1 MRSNLPVT
9 QREFPFPDG
18 VTLMSITDTSSHIT
32 YANASFIRVSG
43 YDDEELTGQP
53 HNVVRHPDMPAE
65 AFADMWATLKAGDTW
80 TGFVKNRRKNGDHYW
95 VRANVTPMVRDGQVT
110 GYMSVRT
117 RPSEREIDEADALYA
132 AVRAGRAK
140 GIAFHKGIVV
150 RTGLLAWMSW
160 FKVMSLDMR
169 LGLACAIGAVPA
181 LVAAFA
187 LGLGAVAIGVM
198 AGAVFAGMLVTAL
211 LLHAQVMAPI
221 GRILDQASR
230 LARGE
235 PPQDLHLDRVD
246 EIGMLSRAVNQSGL
260 NLSALIDDVSEQSAG
275 VAEASQQ
282 IAEGNHDLSSRTEG
296 QASNLEQT
304 AASMEQMTAT
314 VKQNADAAREASQL
328 AQAASSVAEQGGAVV
343 GQVMSTMDE
352 ITASSRRIADIIGVI
367 DGIAFQ
373 TNILALNAAVEAAR
387 AGEQGRGFAVVAGEV
402 RTLAQR
408 SAQAAREI
416 KALIGASVG
425 TVENGSKLVSSAS
438 STMTEIVGQVRRVT
452 DLINEMT
459 HSSFEQSSGI
469 GQVNQAVTQLDQMT
483 QQNAALVEESAA
495 AAETLRLQA
504 NRLSQ
509 AVGIFRRTRVD
520 QLAQVGSPARP
531 RTESTL
537 PRRAWCRVLCA
548 GGADAR
554 ATARVAG
561 WRTRREKRPDH
572 GEMADRNGP
581 FPPIERPPRR

>member
-9 QREFPFPDG
+9 QHEFPFPDG

-117 RPSEREIDEADALYA
+117 RPSEREIGEADALYA

-520 QLAQVGSPARP
+520 QLAQVG
-531 RTESTL
+531 
-537 PRRAWCRVLCA
+537 V
-548 GGADAR
+548 AR
-554 ATARVAG
+554 ATA
-561 WRTRREKRPDH
+561 H
-572 GEMADRNGP
+572 
-581 FPPIERPPRR
+581 

>member
-9 QREFPFPDG
+9 QREFPYPDG

-43 YDDEELTGQP
+43 YDVDELTGQP
-53 HNVVRHPDMPAE
+53 HNVVRHPDMPTQ
-65 AFADMWATLKAGDTW
+65 AFADMWATLKNGETW

-117 RPSEREIDEADALYA
+117 RPSEREIAGAESLYA
-132 AVRAGRAK
+132 AVREGKAN

-150 RTGLLAWMSW
+150 RSGLLAWMSW
-160 FKVMSLDMR
+160 FKVMPLAAR
-169 LGLACAIGAVPA
+169 LALACAIG
-181 LVAAFA
+181 VAPVLIAAWA
-187 LGLGAVAIGVM
+187 LGLGAGAFGVM
-198 AGAVFAGMLVTAL
+198 AGAVIAGMLVTAGM
-211 LLHAQVMAPI
+211 LHVQVVAPI
-221 GRILDQASR
+221 GRILDQAAA

-235 PPQDLHLDRVD
+235 PPKDLHMDRVD

-282 IAEGNHDLSSRTEG
+282 IAEGNLDLSSRTEG
-296 QASNLEQT
+296 QASNLEET

-314 VKQNADAAREASQL
+314 VKQNADAAREASEL
-328 AQAASSVAEQGGAVV
+328 AKSASSVAERGGAVV
-343 GQVMSTMDE
+343 GQVMTTMDE
-352 ITASSRRIADIIGVI
+352 ITTSSRRIADIIGVI

-425 TVENGSKLVSSAS
+425 TVENGSKLVGSAS

-452 DLINEMT
+452 DLINEMS
-459 HSSFEQSSGI
+459 HASYEQSSGI

-483 QQNAALVEESAA
+483 QQNAALVEQSAA
-495 AAETLRLQA
+495 AAETLRQQA

-509 AVGIFRRTRVD
+509 AVGIFRRTRD
-520 QLAQVGSPARP
+520 NQLTQVGAARP
-531 RTESTL
+531 
-537 PRRAWCRVLCA
+537 VM
-548 GGADAR
+548 
-554 ATARVAG
+554 
-561 WRTRREKRPDH
+561 H
-572 GEMADRNGP
+572 
-581 FPPIERPPRR
+581 